1 MAWRGGTLRRVTGS
15 AGSEPMPA
23 GPLQTSGEA
32 VTSLACQANAALNA
46 DTCHRAIAVA
56 FSSGFH
62 RAMSAL
68 AIPLISAVGGTAEM
82 FPVRLM
88 CQQDEC
94 SAARRLRQDPDPDS
108 ELARLQGATLGD
120 EWAEERVPAPQSDAI
135 EVSDDDTVRLP
146 QRHLGIWHAFG
157 RAIRGDEGLHL
168 A

>member
-32 VTSLACQANAALNA
+32 A
-46 DTCHRAIAVA
+46 
-56 FSSGFH
+56 
-62 RAMSAL
+62 
-68 AIPLISAVGGTAEM
+68 
-82 FPVRLM
+82 
-88 CQQDEC
+88 
-94 SAARRLRQDPDPDS
+94 SAARPIASVKTSDPDS

-120 EWAEERVPAPQSDAI
+120 EWAEKRVPAPQSDAI

-157 RAIRGDEGLHL
+157 RAIGGDEGLHL